1 MKYWERWKQAWN
13 MVNKPDTAGI
23 ESKEEARKRQLE
35 IAGARKNVIMW
46 WVIVLMGL
54 TIIALISYIYC
65 DKVLQGSEILKYVE
79 FAATLLSIVLS
90 IFAILYSYF
99 SALEASRQWGD
110 INTAVSVMEK
120 TTETIEKNNETL
132 LATVI
137 AIHGEVNAMTGVS
150 DNANNKL
157 NATADPKI
165 NQVSNIDKNI
175 TLNGTSMQ
183 PNTGSN
189 VG

>member
-13 MVNKPDTAGI
+13 IVNRPDFTGI
-23 ESKEEARKRQLE
+23 EKIEETRKRRKDVAL
-35 IAGARKNVIMW
+35 ARKNLMMW

-54 TIIALISYIYC
+54 TIIALITYIYT
-65 DKVLQGSEILKYVE
+65 DKVLEGSDILKYVE

-90 IFAILYSYF
+90 LFAISYSYF

-110 INTAVSVMEK
+110 INTAVSVMGK

-137 AIHGEVNAMTGVS
+137 AIHGEVNAMTGVPE
-150 DNANNKL
+150 NANNRQTVEVAPQVIEL
-157 NATADPKI
+157 NNLDNHAVAG
-165 NQVSNIDKNI
+165 NNAESLNEVNVSE
-175 TLNGTSMQ
+175 
-183 PNTGSN
+183 
-189 VG
+189 

>member
-1 MKYWERWKQAWN
+1 MKYWERWKQAWK
-13 MVNKPDTAGI
+13 MVHKPETAGI
-23 ESKEEARKRQLE
+23 ESKEETRKRNKEIALARKH
-35 IAGARKNVIMW
+35 IIMW

-54 TIIALISYIYC
+54 TIIALISFIYC
-65 DKVLQGSEILKYVE
+65 DKVLHGSEILKYVE

-137 AIHGEVNAMTGVS
+137 AIHGEVNAMTGVP
-150 DNANNKL
+150 DNTDNRQTAAVAPQVNVLNNLDNHAEAVNEVAPL
-157 NATADPKI
+157 N
-165 NQVSNIDKNI
+165 N
-175 TLNGTSMQ
+175 NG
-183 PNTGSN
+183 
-189 VG
+189 VE